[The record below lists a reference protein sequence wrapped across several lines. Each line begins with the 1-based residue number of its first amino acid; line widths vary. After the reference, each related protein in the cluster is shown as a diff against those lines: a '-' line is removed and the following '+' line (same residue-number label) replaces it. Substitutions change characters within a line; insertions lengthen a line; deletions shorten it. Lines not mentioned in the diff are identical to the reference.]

1 MLNFIQFISQNSPQL
16 STDQKVRLL
25 DDFCVQL
32 GYQEFLEDGVTPNPQ
47 SKTEFAN
54 WQITRFIKS
63 TVEVKREM
71 DARLTIEQLDL

>member
-32 GYQEFLEDGVTPNPQ
+32 GYQEFLEGGSPNPQ
-47 SKTEFAN
+47 SKTDFAN
-54 WQITRFIKS
+54 WQITRFIKL
-63 TVEVKREM
+63 TVEAKREM